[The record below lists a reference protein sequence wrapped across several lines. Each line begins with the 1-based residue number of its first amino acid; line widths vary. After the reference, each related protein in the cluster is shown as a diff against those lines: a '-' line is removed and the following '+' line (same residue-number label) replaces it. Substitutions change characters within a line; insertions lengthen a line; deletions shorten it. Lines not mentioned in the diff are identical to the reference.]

1 VKRFCRT
8 RLRRVP
14 CCSERHTGGSR
25 PAFVRTDWE
34 VRLSGTRNPAA
45 AAPKRVRRPSG
56 RGSKPAR
63 KTGHDAAAFEVVE
76 SKLAIP
82 SLRAGLV
89 RRTGLVNRLRASPDA
104 RVFTIAAPAGYGKTT
119 LLAQWAHADS
129 RPFAWVSLDARDDD
143 PVALMTY
150 LAAALN
156 TVHPIDPAVF
166 RAAAAGSDSIW
177 STSLPRLGAA
187 LASMPEPIVLVLDD
201 VHELKHRDCVDALE
215 PLAKH
220 LMGGSQLVLSGHAD
234 PGVPLARMR
243 ADRRLV
249 EVGQAELA
257 LNDAEAR
264 SLLASV
270 GLKVTEA
277 DARELNDRT
286 EGWAAGL
293 HLAALFMQETKE
305 PEPIASFSGGDR
317 FVVDYLRT
325 EHLSRL
331 KTIDVEFL
339 TRTSILDR
347 MSGPLCDAV
356 LGRGNSARRLQELE
370 EANFFVVSLDHH
382 RESYRYHHL
391 FRDML
396 RSELDRLEPEL
407 VATLNRRAASWCED
421 NGHPEVAIEYAA
433 AAGDFDELARLVSTH
448 SLPFFR
454 TGRVVTVERWFRWFD
469 APGLLERY
477 PAVAALGAWVHALR
491 GRPDEAERFAFAVEQ
506 SDYDGPMPDG
516 SSSVRSWVS
525 VLRAFLC
532 PRGIAEMRA
541 DAERALE
548 ELAPGSFWMPSAQ
561 LFVGVGLLLE
571 GQLERAEEILAQTA
585 AGAVGSGAIYVGVV
599 AHSEL
604 ALLALGRGDLD
615 KAETELARANDFL
628 EDQPI
633 EEYLPAAIQQAAG
646 ARLAL
651 ESGRSATARQMLLRA
666 MRMRGHLSRAVPW
679 FGVQTMVELARSHL
693 SLADVEG
700 CRTLVREAEDIIRR
714 RPDLGSLREQIREL
728 RAELANAVGID
739 HGWASTLTA
748 AELRLLPFLTT
759 HLSFREI
766 AERLFVSRNTV
777 KSQAISVYRKLD
789 ASSRSEAIERAVQ
802 LGLVDTV
809 VSPAARGFTP
819 SG

>member
-1 VKRFCRT
+1 
-8 RLRRVP
+8 
-14 CCSERHTGGSR
+14 
-25 PAFVRTDWE
+25 
-34 VRLSGTRNPAA
+34 LSGTRNPAA
-45 AAPKRVRRPSG
+45 DAPQRTRRPSR

-63 KTGHDAAAFEVVE
+63 KTGNDAAAFEVLE

-89 RRTGLVNRLRASPDA
+89 RRTGLVNRLRSSPDA

-119 LLAQWAHADS
+119 LLGQWAHADS

-143 PVALMTY
+143 PVAFLTY
-150 LAAALN
+150 VAAALN

-177 STSLPRLGAA
+177 SAGLPRLGAA
-187 LASMPEPIVLVLDD
+187 LAAMPEPIVLVLDD

-220 LMGGSQLVLSGHAD
+220 LTGGSQLVLCGHAD
-234 PGVPLARMR
+234 PGVPLARIR
-243 ADRRLV
+243 ADRRLI
-249 EVGQAELA
+249 EVGEADLA
-257 LNDAEAR
+257 LNDNEAH
-264 SLLASV
+264 SLLSSV

-277 DARELNDRT
+277 DARELNTRT

-293 HLAALFMQETKE
+293 HLAALFMEESKDSD
-305 PEPIASFSGGDR
+305 PIASFSGGDR
-317 FVVDYLRT
+317 FVVDYLRG

-339 TRTSILDR
+339 TRTAVLDR

-356 LGRGNSARRLQELE
+356 LDRSDSAQRLQALE
-370 EANFFVVSLDHH
+370 EANFFVVGLDHH
-382 RESYRYHHL
+382 REWYRYHHL

-396 RSELDRLEPEL
+396 RSELERLEPEL
-407 VATLNRRAASWCED
+407 LPILSRRAASWCEEHG
-421 NGHPEVAIEYAA
+421 NPGAAIEYAA
-433 AAGDFDELARLVSTH
+433 AAEDFDELARLVSVH

-469 APGLLERY
+469 VPGLLERY
-477 PAVAALGAWVHALR
+477 PAVATFGAWVHALR
-491 GRPDEAERFAFAVEQ
+491 GHPDEAERFAFAAEQ
-506 SDYDGPMPDG
+506 SDYEGPMPDG
-516 SSSVRSWVS
+516 SSSVRPWVS

-532 PRGIAEMRA
+532 ARGIAEMRA

-548 ELAPGSFWMPSAQ
+548 ELSPGSFWRPSAQ

-571 GQLERAEEILAQTA
+571 GELERAEEILAQTA

-604 ALLALGRGDLD
+604 ALLALDRGDLN
-615 KAETELARANDFL
+615 KAETELANANDFL
-628 EDQPI
+628 ENQPI
-633 EEYLPAAIQQAAG
+633 EEYLPAAIEQAAA

-651 ESGRSATARQMLLRA
+651 ESGRTATARQILLRA
-666 MRMRGHLSRAVPW
+666 MRMRGNLSRAVPW
-679 FGVQTMVELARSHL
+679 FGVQTMLELARAHL
-693 SLADVEG
+693 SLSDVEG
-700 CRTLVREAEDIIRR
+700 CKTLLREADDIIRR
-714 RPDLGSLREQIREL
+714 RPALGNLREQIREL
-728 RAELANAVGID
+728 RSQLANAAGID

-802 LGLVDTV
+802 LGLVDTP
-809 VSPAARGFTP
+809 VSPARSFTP
-819 SG
+819 

>member
-1 VKRFCRT
+1 
-8 RLRRVP
+8 L
-14 CCSERHTGGSR
+14 G
-25 PAFVRTDWE
+25 
-34 VRLSGTRNPAA
+34 GTRNTAA
-45 AAPKRVRRPSG
+45 AAPKRTRRPSE
-56 RGSKPAR
+56 RGKLAR

-89 RRTGLVNRLRASPDA
+89 RRTGLVNRLRTSPDA

-129 RPFAWVSLDARDDD
+129 RPFAWVSLDSRDDD

-150 LAAALN
+150 VAAALN
-156 TVHPIDPAVF
+156 SVHSIDPAVF
-166 RAAAAGSDSIW
+166 RAAAAGTDSIW
-177 STSLPRLGAA
+177 STALPRLGAA

-220 LMGGSQLVLSGHAD
+220 LTGGSQLVLSGHAD

-249 EVGQAELA
+249 EVGEADLA
-257 LNDAEAR
+257 LNDNEAR

-277 DARELNDRT
+277 DAGELNRRT

-293 HLAALFMQETKE
+293 HLAALFMEESEE

-317 FVVDYLRT
+317 FVVDYLRA

-331 KTIDVEFL
+331 QTIDVEFL
-339 TRTSILDR
+339 MRTAVLDR

-356 LGRGNSARRLQELE
+356 LGQSDSAKRLRALE
-370 EANFFVVSLDHH
+370 EANFFAVSLDHH
-382 RESYRYHHL
+382 REWYRYHHL

-396 RSELDRLEPEL
+396 RSELERLEPEL
-407 VATLNRRAASWCED
+407 VATLNRRAASWCEE
-421 NGHPEVAIEYAA
+421 NGSPGAAVEYAA
-433 AAGDFDELARLVSTH
+433 AAGDFDELARLISLH

-454 TGRVVTVERWFRWFD
+454 SGRVVTVERWFRWFD
-469 APGLLERY
+469 EAGLLDKY

-506 SDYDGPMPDG
+506 SDYEGPMPDG
-516 SSSVRSWVS
+516 SSSVRPWVW

-532 PRGIAEMRA
+532 AHGVAEMRA
-541 DAERALE
+541 DAQRALE
-548 ELAPGSFWMPSAQ
+548 DLAPGSFWLPSAQ
-561 LFVGVGLLLE
+561 LFLGVGFLLE
-571 GQLERAEEILAQTA
+571 GDVERAEEILAQTA
-585 AGAVGSGAIYVGVV
+585 EGAVGSGAIYVGVV

-604 ALLALGRGDLD
+604 ALLALDRGDLD

-633 EEYLPAAIQQAAG
+633 EEYLPATIQQAAA

-679 FGVQTMVELARSHL
+679 FGVQSMLELARAHL
-693 SLADVEG
+693 SLGDVEG
-700 CRTLVREAEDIIRR
+700 CKTLLREAEDIIRR
-714 RPDLGSLREQIREL
+714 RPDLGNLREQVREL
-728 RAELANAVGID
+728 RSRLANAAGID

-802 LGLVDTV
+802 LGLVDAP
-809 VSPAARGFTP
+809 VSPVGGFTP
-819 SG
+819 